1 MDSNIRDENE
11 KKKNLNI
18 KDQKIPNVKVKKYN
32 LNLVLKII

>member
-1 MDSNIRDENE
+1 M

>member
-11 KKKNLNI
+11 KKENLNI